1 MIRNKRTKREARTL
15 FRLCVID
22 GGMVDDA
29 RARLVARR
37 LAASGRRTALPLL
50 SEFARLVRL
59 EHDRRSALVESAAPL
74 SDGIRERVQADLTRL
89 YGRRVSPRF
98 EANPALIGGMRV
110 TIGSDVY
117 DGSVRAR
124 LAALERRW

>member
-1 MIRNKRTKREARTL
+1 MKNKRTRRAARTL

-22 GGMVDDA
+22 GGLDEA
-29 RARLVARR
+29 RARHVAQR

-50 SEFARLVRL
+50 SDFVRLVRL
-59 EHDRRSALVESAAPL
+59 EHDRRTAIVESAAPL
-74 SDGIRERVQADLTRL
+74 PDAVRDRVQTNLARL
-89 YGRRVSPRF
+89 YGPRVGARF

-110 TIGSDVY
+110 RVGSDVY

-124 LAALERRW
+124 LAALERRM

>member
-1 MIRNKRTKREARTL
+1 MTRNKRTRREARTL
-15 FRLCVID
+15 FRLCVSD

-29 RARLVARR
+29 RARHVARR

-59 EHDRRSALVESAAPL
+59 EHDRRASLVESAAPL

-110 TIGSDVY
+110 TVGSDVY

>member
-1 MIRNKRTKREARTL
+1 MIRNKRTRRAARTL
-15 FRLCVID
+15 FRLCVSD

-29 RARLVARR
+29 RARHVARR

-74 SDGIRERVQADLTRL
+74 SDSLRERVQADLTHL

-110 TIGSDVY
+110 TVGSDVY